1 MVSIIVESWSML
13 QAPTYAGPW
22 SASALLAKAKSRT
35 ITLTTM
41 EIRFRMMASLLG

>member
-1 MVSIIVESWSML
+1 ML

-22 SASALLAKAKSRT
+22 PASALPAKAKSSA

-41 EIRFRMMASLLG
+41 EIRFRMMASLFG